1 MTKIHGYSKKEIS
14 GLYILATS
22 LVVIIS
28 FIVTMPIVN
37 ALMETVCVVMLSEYP
52 GWIPYYIPS
61 SAFVIVIVAG
71 IAVYFVI
78 AYMKFRKVKNIPLD
92 VALKNVE

>member
-1 MTKIHGYSKKEIS
+1 MS
-14 GLYILATS
+14 TS

-37 ALMETVCVVMLSEYP
+37 ELMRIVCAIMLSEYP
-52 GWIPYYIPS
+52 GWIPYYIPK
-61 SAFVIVIVAG
+61 SAFVKVMVAG
-71 IAVYFVI
+71 IVVYGVI
-78 AYMKFRKVKNIPLD
+78 AFMQFRKVKKVPLD